1 MTGVMWH
8 VVSGRLAGTWHLQG
22 TSLQGAKPSSRH
34 LAVVPVHKDMGP
46 GRTNTLQDG
55 WGKDGIKE
63 GTVRGIPV

>member
-22 TSLQGAKPSSRH
+22 TSLQGGWH

-46 GRTNTLQDG
+46 GRTNTVQDG